1 MSGLITIGYSTRSHK
16 PEFIDYLKKSSGF
29 KKLNVIEKIT
39 NGEKSLS
46 QVYNEILNE
55 SETDIVVL
63 CHDDSY
69 FDSTSWYHKI
79 TSHFEKSDYGILGV
93 AGTTLMP
100 KSGKWWEVRKKMYGI
115 VNHEH
120 LGKKWES
127 KYSQSMGNDIK
138 EVVVCDG
145 LFLAIKKSKIKKQFD
160 ESVPGFHFYD
170 IEFCFQNFLEEVKL
184 GVIFNVRITHKSIGE
199 TNEVWETNRQTF
211 EKKYSNVLPKMIHKK
226 FGEKIKCLYSPSQL
240 ESSNN
245 YTLKSIEYLT
255 KIGFDVDVILDE
267 KLPLK
272 NLHEKINKKKFLL
285 SSPPG
290 YKLGDGKWQ
299 VNNNGSIELSK
310 PGVLYLIT
318 DPNYDLIVLESKEN
332 FKKIIDLYSSSPK
345 ITNFISDKD
354 KIHRSVVK
362 TYNSLLELDENNLIE
377 VINHDIN
384 NSDKQKIKII
394 SGHSERGGSTTSFIR
409 LINKFN
415 EIGFDATF
423 YGPHDWHLDKC
434 KSGLLKELVFED
446 NDIIIAHFLNLPQRP
461 RVKKVILSLH
471 EKNLFDFSRV
481 NKFWDSV
488 VFLNEEHRKYHSVY
502 DEEYEIIP
510 NLTDEMI
517 FRDKKD
523 LDKVAGIIGTIDN
536 NKQTHISIQRA
547 LNDGCQKIYLFGT
560 ITENNYFDN
569 NVRPL
574 LSDKV
579 ILYGYEEDKQK
590 MYDMIGRAYLS
601 SISEVAPFVKQEC
614 LSTGTK
620 FFGNTMTNFHD
631 DSKSNQEIIEKW
643 KELILK

>member
-63 CHDDSY
+63 CHDDLY

-79 TSHFEKSDYGILGV
+79 TTHFEKSDYGILGV
-93 AGTTLMP
+93 AGTTFMP

-127 KYSQSMGNDIK
+127 KYSQSLGNDVK

-145 LFLAIKKSKIKKQFD
+145 LFLAIKKSKLKKSFD

-170 IEFCFQNFLEEVKL
+170 IEFCFQNFLENVKL
-184 GVIFNVRITHKSIGE
+184 GVIFNVRVTHKSIGE
-199 TNEVWETNRQTF
+199 TNQVWETNRQIF
-211 EKKYSNVLPKMIHKK
+211 EKKYSDVLPKTINKK
-226 FGEKIKCLYSPSQL
+226 IGEKIKCLYSPSQI
-240 ESSNN
+240 ETSND
-245 YTLKSIEYLT
+245 YTLKSLDYLT
-255 KIGFDVDVILDE
+255 NLGFDVEVILDE
-267 KLPLK
+267 NSPLK
-272 NLHEKINKKKFLL
+272 NLHDKINKKKFLL

-310 PGVLYLIT
+310 PGVLYLIS
-318 DPNYDLIVLESKEN
+318 DPNYDLVILESKEI
-332 FKKIIDLYSSSPK
+332 FKKVIELYSSSPK
-345 ITNFISDKD
+345 ISNFNNDKN
-354 KIHRSVVK
+354 KNHRSIIE
-362 TYNSLLELDENNLIE
+362 TYNLLYELSVEKLMEI
-377 VINHDIN
+377 VNHDIN
-384 NSDKQKIKII
+384 NSEKQKIKII
-394 SGHSERGGSTTSFIR
+394 SGHSERGGSTTSFVR

-434 KSGLLKELVFED
+434 KSGLLKELVFEED
-446 NDIIIAHFLNLPQRP
+446 DIIIAHFLNLPQRP
-461 RVKKVILSLH
+461 QVKKIILSLH
-471 EKNLFDFSRV
+471 EKNLFDFSKV

-488 VFLNEEHRKYHSVY
+488 IFLNQEHKNYHKSY
-502 DEEYEIIP
+502 SGDFDIIP
-510 NLTDEMI
+510 NLIEKLEMSE
-517 FRDKKD
+517 KQN
-523 LDKVAGIIGTIDN
+523 LDKIAGIIGTIDF
-536 NKQTHISIQRA
+536 NKQTHKSIQRA
-547 LNDGCQKIYLFGT
+547 LNDGCEKIYLFGT
-560 ITENNYFDN
+560 ITDNDYFHN
-569 NVRPL
+569 EVETL
-574 LSDKV
+574 LSEKV
-579 ILYGYEEDKQK
+579 ILYGFVEDKQK
-590 MYDMIGRAYLS
+590 MYDMIGRVYLS

-614 LSTGTK
+614 ESTGTK
-620 FFGNTMTNFHD
+620 FFGNSVTDFHDKSMTNE
-631 DSKSNQEIIEKW
+631 EIIEKW
-643 KELILK
+643 KRVLLK